1 MNTETLLTIF
11 VGLTAFALL
20 VQAIVLLVFFLKIR
34 KIIASVQT
42 DVQELRTAATPIITK
57 SRELLERVAPKLD
70 AVTTDLAEMA
80 RELRHQGAE
89 VQATVGDILDRV
101 HRQSSRIDSMFT
113 SAVDGVEHAS
123 NVVADTVSKPLRQAS
138 AIMAAAKAFLNVMT
152 SGRRL
157 SRPARIA
164 TDQDMFV

>member
-1 MNTETLLTIF
+1 MNHDTLLVIF

-20 VQAIVLLVFFLKIR
+20 VQAIVVLAFFLAIR
-34 KIIASVQT
+34 KHIGKVQA
-42 DVQELRTAATPIITK
+42 DIQELRTAATPILHK
-57 SRELLERVAPKLD
+57 SREILDRLSPKIDSVA
-70 AVTTDLAEMA
+70 TDMAGMA
-80 RELRHQGAE
+80 RDLREQGIQ

-101 HRQSSRIDSMFT
+101 QRQSSRVDSMFT

-138 AIMAAAKAFLNVMT
+138 AIVAAAKAFLNVMT
-152 SGRRL
+152 SGRRS

>member
-20 VQAIVLLVFFLKIR
+20 MQAIVLLVFFLKIR

-123 NVVADTVSKPLRQAS
+123 NVVADTVNKPLRQAS